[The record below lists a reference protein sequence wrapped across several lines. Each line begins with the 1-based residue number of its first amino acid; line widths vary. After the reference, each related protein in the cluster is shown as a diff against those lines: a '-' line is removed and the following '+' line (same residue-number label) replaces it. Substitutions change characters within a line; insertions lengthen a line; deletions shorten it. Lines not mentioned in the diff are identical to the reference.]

1 MMEQL
6 PLDLRP
12 RRSERERSMHPAAA
26 IARCTR
32 RDRQRAAELGHAK
45 AQRKLAEWRAAH
57 RADLQAALDRKND
70 R

>member
-12 RRSERERSMHPAAA
+12 RRSERERSMHPAA
-26 IARCTR
+26 IAR
-32 RDRQRAAELGHAK
+32 RDRQRAAEQGHAK
-45 AQRKLAEWRAAH
+45 AQRKLTEWRAAH
-57 RADLQAALDRKND
+57 RADFQAALDRKTD

>member
-12 RRSERERSMHPAAA
+12 RRSERERSMHHAA
-26 IARCTR
+26 IAR
-32 RDRQRAAELGHAK
+32 RDRQRAAEQGHAK
-45 AQRKLAEWRAAH
+45 AQRKLAEWRATH
-57 RADLQAALDRKND
+57 RADFQAALDRKND